1 MTTRGA
7 SRHLGSPPRMRG
19 KVRMTLVDLVRT
31 GITPAYAGKRG
42 WMRATEVTR
51 KDHPRVCGEKAYSL
65 VINGSEW
72 GSPPRMRGKA
82 CTCSCASIAGRIT
95 PAYAGKSTRP
105 FSSGHENGD
114 HPRVCGEKPPGTVGR
129 PFGRGSPPRMRGKAP
144 VNHSPDRPHGIT
156 PAYAGKRIILH
167 RDDAP
172 LRDHP
177 RVCGEKFW

>member
-95 PAYAGKSTRP
+95 PAYAGKSGQHRNRR
-105 FSSGHENGD
+105 SSPRD
-114 HPRVCGEKPPGTVGR
+114 HPRVCGEKRALSRSWAACG
-129 PFGRGSPPRMRGKAP
+129 GSPPRMRGKVAAAVP
-144 VNHSPDRPHGIT
+144 ALFFRGIT
-156 PAYAGKRIILH
+156 PAYAGKRF
-167 RDDAP
+167 P
-172 LRDHP
+172 
-177 RVCGEKFW
+177 